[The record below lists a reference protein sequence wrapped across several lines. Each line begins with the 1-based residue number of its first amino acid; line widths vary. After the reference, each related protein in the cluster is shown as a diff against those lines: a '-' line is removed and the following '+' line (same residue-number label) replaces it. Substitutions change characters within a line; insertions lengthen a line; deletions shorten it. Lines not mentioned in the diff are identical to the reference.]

1 MSEKTEEA
9 TPKKKRKSRE
19 DGQVAKSA
27 EFTGVAVMVGA
38 VAVVGLMAIFIG
50 QRLAGFMLRSIELA
64 IRPDLGPSHITPF
77 MMEGLNTLALLLAP
91 LLGVT
96 FVLAAFISYVQIGAL
111 FTIKPLIP
119 DPKRIDPIKGMKNI
133 VSKDKLVELVKN
145 VSKLTLMG
153 SIGYGVVRDGL
164 EPLVMTPRLELF
176 PAMIVFAS
184 IALRLSLVMVAGLVV
199 FGVVDL
205 IWQRYKHAKEL
216 RMSKDEV
223 KREHKESEGD
233 PMLKGKRKQLHQ
245 ELIND
250 VGVAKVRDADA
261 VVVNPTHV
269 AVALRYREGE
279 MHAPKIVAAGRG
291 DIAREIKRLARRYD
305 IPIVHNV
312 ALARALVELDLE
324 REIPEEF
331 YDAVAEIL
339 RFVYSLREKETP

>member
-9 TPKKKRKSRE
+9 TPKKKRKARE

-27 EFTGVAVMVGA
+27 EFTGVAVMVVA
-38 VAVVGLMAIFIG
+38 VAVVGLMAALIA
-50 QRLAGFMLRSIELA
+50 QRLAGITLQAVELA
-64 IRPDLGPSHITPF
+64 SRPDVGTHHIGPF
-77 MMEGLNTLALLLAP
+77 LMEGLTTLAILLAP

-96 FVLAAFISYVQIGAL
+96 FVIAAFVSYVQIGAL

-119 DPKRIDPIKGMKNI
+119 DLKRVDPFKGAKNI
-133 VSKDKLVELVKN
+133 VSKAKLVELVKN

-153 SIGYGVVRDGL
+153 VIGYGVVRDAL
-164 EPLVMTPRLELF
+164 IPLVMTPRVDLF
-176 PAMIVFAS
+176 SATLLFAML
-184 IALRLSLVMVAGLVV
+184 ALRLSLILVAGLIV
-199 FGVVDL
+199 FGIIDL
-205 IWQRYKHAKEL
+205 IWQRYKHAKDL

-223 KREHKESEGD
+223 KREYKESEGD

-250 VGVAKVRDADA
+250 AGIARIRDADA

-279 MHAPKIVAAGRG
+279 MHAPTIVAAGRG
-291 DIAREIKRLARRYD
+291 EVAREIKRLARRYD
-305 IPIVHNV
+305 IPIIHNV

-339 RFVYSLREKETP
+339 RFVYSLKQENSP